1 MCFQIFGASSFQLF
15 QLEYCICFKPQAVF
29 FLPSFFPFSFSSSFL
44 FPFPSSLIK
53 MLQPFLYEVQDAI
66 LLWPNYTLFLLSIQ
80 LRISRI
86 IMFWILNTVG
96 VIYFSSAGGQNHPY
110 FFQAF
115 EKYSCLLSPYGIFRV
130 QLSSL
135 KLYVPKHSSSY
146 NARLGGA
153 ELGFSCCLNLLWH
166 QTIELKTQLSPN
178 FSVLIFSTLNLLF

>member
-15 QLEYCICFKPQAVF
+15 QLEYCICFKPQSVF

-96 VIYFSSAGGQNHPY
+96 VIYFSTAGGQNHPY